1 MVRVLW
7 YVKMYRIHGFHL
19 TIIQQLR
26 AALEKALSNN
36 PLLVSFYV
44 LDQHQNPHYVT
55 LKPSSRTWDLCL
67 LDHGSLKTSADVQ
80 QLAIDYPMK
89 DHARAPGPLFRCL
102 IVHVEETGSAAMVMY
117 GESSDISGET

>member
-1 MVRVLW
+1 M
-7 YVKMYRIHGFHL
+7 
-19 TIIQQLR
+19 R

-55 LKPSSRTWDLCL
+55 LKPSRRIWDLCL
-67 LDHGSLKTSADVQ
+67 LDHGTVKTSADVQ
-80 QLAIDYPMK
+80 QLAINYPMK

-102 IVHVEETGSAAMVMY
+102 IVDVEESRSAAMVMY
-117 GESSDISGET
+117 GELSDTLGNVTF